1 VDGVGV
7 DERDLEPEEPA
18 ARPFVDQLGALGN
31 QLVQR
36 LADIV
41 DLVRDVVHARASL
54 GEEPPDRRLVAER
67 REQLDAAGT
76 DPKGRSL
83 DTLLGNGLAVLELGA
98 EEPLVRLDR
107 LVQIG
112 DRDAEMVDSARLHGR
127 GCYSAATPL
136 R

>member
-1 VDGVGV
+1 M
-7 DERDLEPEEPA
+7 DEGDLEAEETA
-18 ARPFVDQLGALGN
+18 MGALVDQLRALRGKIVES
-31 QLVQR
+31 LSHV
-36 LADIV
+36 V